1 MGLFGRKPKLP
12 PAARPALAAGERVL
26 AWAAAGSAGAPTAVP
41 ARTSAEG
48 DDEVT
53 ATRAG
58 AAAAAS
64 SGEDAPGAVDDGAS
78 AGVGGGG
85 STSAPAGA
93 GGGVLVA
100 TNLGLWLPGRERLG
114 WHDILKAVWSG
125 RELTVTVA
133 ETVAERD
140 GYQVVAD
147 RPVETYLLRDPGDL
161 PHQVR
166 ARVTRSVAYTQQH
179 AVPGGSGRIAARRVA
194 GADGLTWTVRY
205 DPGTPVDADE
215 VRVETDQLV
224 AAARAAT
231 APADL

>member
-1 MGLFGRKPKLP
+1 MGLFGRKRRVPSAVRP
-12 PAARPALAAGERVL
+12 PLAAGERVL
-26 AWAAAGSAGAPTAVP
+26 AWAAPGDGGSSGASPAEGTSAGAG
-41 ARTSAEG
+41 G
-48 DDEVT
+48 D
-53 ATRAG
+53 A
-58 AAAAAS
+58 
-64 SGEDAPGAVDDGAS
+64 
-78 AGVGGGG
+78 
-85 STSAPAGA
+85 A

-100 TNLGLWLPGRERLG
+100 TNLGLWLPGRGERLG

-125 RELTVTVA
+125 RELTVTPA
-133 ETVAERD
+133 ATAAERD
-140 GYQVVAD
+140 GYLVVAD
-147 RPVETYLLRDPGDL
+147 GPAETYLLLDPGDL

-179 AVPGGSGRIAARRVA
+179 PVPGGSGRIAARRVA

-215 VRVETDQLV
+215 VRAETDQLV